1 MRPAQGDRLT
11 ETRFRLA
18 LPHEALIVKEISA
31 AAYIPAYMEIL
42 GAAPKPAFEDYRP
55 RISAE
60 QVWLGATDGEI
71 SGLVVLE
78 NHRQY
83 IMIYSIAV
91 SPAFQGRG
99 IGKSLLRFAERYAS
113 QCGICELRLYTNMRM
128 TKNIALYNDCGF
140 EECGRRPHPS
150 RKGEILIDMKKS
162 VA

>member
-1 MRPAQGDRLT
+1 MT

-31 AAYIPAYMEIL
+31 AAYIPAYLQIV
-42 GAAPKPAFEDYRP
+42 GAAPEPAFEDYLP

-60 QVWLGATDGEI
+60 QVWFSVTDGET

-78 NHRQY
+78 SHHRY
-83 IMIYSIAV
+83 LMIYSIAV
-91 SPAFQGRG
+91 SPIFQGRG
-99 IGKSLLRFAERYAS
+99 IGKSLLRFAELHALE
-113 QCGICELRLYTNMRM
+113 CGIGELRLYTNMRM
-128 TKNIALYNDCGF
+128 TKNIALYSDCGF

-150 RKGEILIDMKKS
+150 REGEILIDMKKS